1 MREDLVR
8 RPDTVLLVHADAAS
22 RGVVADLLRAARFTV
37 EGVSSAGEALAM
49 LAGSPAPCII
59 LYGMT
64 GPDDGSVGFRSAQLA
79 DPAFAAVPIVMWTVP
94 NTAAGSH
101 DKKFLE
107 ALLALV
113 GRHCAETEY
122 AS

>member
-1 MREDLVR
+1 MRDLAR

-37 EGVSSAGEALAM
+37 EGVSSATEALAT
-49 LAGSPAPCII
+49 LAADPAPCII

-64 GPDDGSVGFRSAQLA
+64 GPDDGSVDFRSAQLA
-79 DPAFAAVPIVMWTVP
+79 EPEFAAVPLVMWTVP
-94 NTAAGSH
+94 NPVARSP
-101 DKKFLE
+101 DKKFIE

-113 GRHCAETEY
+113 GRHCAETQY